1 MQASTMYRVL
11 HRQWC
16 LCPALS
22 RTCCLSPGLFISSFP
37 VKLLLT
43 AGKDPIRCSR
53 VPFKP
58 FLSSTL
64 DNSDAAVLQIPYS
77 ECVTKSRSLFF
88 PVLGFCRRLD
98 SFTCTYPLAS
108 GVVGWPV
115 FRGADDDATTK
126 CSLGDAIF
134 TLRLCCSGRLTP
146 APSPQPKT

>member
-1 MQASTMYRVL
+1 MCRVL

-16 LCPALS
+16 LCPALL
-22 RTCCLSPGLFISSFP
+22 RTCCLYPGLFIFQL
-37 VKLLLT
+37 KLLLT

-64 DNSDAAVLQIPYS
+64 GNSDAAVLQIPNL
-77 ECVTKSRSLFF
+77 ECITKSRGLFF
-88 PVLGFCRRLD
+88 PLLGFYRRLD

-134 TLRLCCSGRLTP
+134 TSRLCCSARSTP
-146 APSPQPKT
+146 ATSPQPKT